1 VTIAGFCA
9 CISYIL
15 FMLNFIERGLYA
27 VLPGAAIF
35 FLFVE
40 QTDKEIIF
48 MHLPDNHKIVF
59 EYEDLSIFLTQRKLD
74 LVEQLPVDVYN
85 TAVANII

>member
-1 VTIAGFCA
+1 
-9 CISYIL
+9 
-15 FMLNFIERGLYA
+15 MLAFIERGLYA
-27 VLPGAAIF
+27 VLPDASIF

-40 QTDKEIIF
+40 QTDKEIVF
-48 MHLPDNHKIVF
+48 MHLPENYRLVF
-59 EYEDLSIFLTQRKLD
+59 EYEDLSIFLRQRQLD